1 MRARYRIKIA
11 TYHVRSVKVAKW
23 RLLTDTMGVSC
34 CVSYTSTASTVA
46 TAYTMRYGRAKT
58 GLGPGVKVESISVG
72 LGEDVGREDSMGE
85 GMVGGGGSI
94 AECVEGFDE
103 STESGR
109 GGIASSADEVS
120 IVMLAVVLGV
130 VRRV

>member
-1 MRARYRIKIA
+1 
-11 TYHVRSVKVAKW
+11 
-23 RLLTDTMGVSC
+23 MGVSC
-34 CVSYTSTASTVA
+34 CVSYTSTVSTVA
-46 TAYTMRYGRAKT
+46 TAYTTRYGRAKT
-58 GLGPGVKVESISVG
+58 GLGPCAEVESVSVG
-72 LGEDVGREDSMGE
+72 LGDDVGREDSMGE

-94 AECVEGFDE
+94 DECVEGFDE

-109 GGIASSADEVS
+109 GVIASSADEVS